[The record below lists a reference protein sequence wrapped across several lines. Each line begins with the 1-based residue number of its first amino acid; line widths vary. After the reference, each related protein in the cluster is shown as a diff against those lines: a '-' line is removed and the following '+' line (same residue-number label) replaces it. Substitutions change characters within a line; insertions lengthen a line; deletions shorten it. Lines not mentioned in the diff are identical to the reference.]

1 MAALL
6 GVTWSPV
13 AAEMVDLELLV
24 DIVEAPG
31 WSLADAL
38 APGGVRRRV
47 LLHNLDLDVSL
58 ADPAYIDAGWGERAN
73 ATVRRARTPWFSLH
87 LGFACERVRFDEHML
102 PLSEPLGRDVLLART
117 VESVRRAKGF
127 LDLPLLLENLD
138 YCPEGAYE
146 HVCDP
151 AFISEVLAETDCGLL
166 LDIGHLLVTA
176 SWFEVAPEAMLAQL
190 PLERVVE
197 VHLSGPRPLAS
208 RQLDGNIERLDDV
221 HEVVGEREVR
231 LLRTVLEQ
239 AQPKAVVLEYH
250 RDAEALREQ
259 LAMLGGVIG
268 RRWRGRPC

>member
-1 MAALL
+1 
-6 GVTWSPV
+6 VTWSPV
-13 AAEMVDLELLV
+13 AAELVDLELLV

-31 WSLADAL
+31 WSLEDAL

-58 ADPAYIDAGWGERAN
+58 ADPAYIDDAWGARAN
-73 ATVRRARTPWFSLH
+73 AAIRRAGTPWFSLH

-102 PLSEPLGRDVLLART
+102 PVSEPLGRDELLART
-117 VESVRRAKGF
+117 VESVRRAKGY

-151 AFISEVLAETDCGLL
+151 AFINEVLVETDSGLL

-176 SWFEVAPEAMLAQL
+176 SWFEVEPEAMLTQL

-197 VHLSGPRPLAS
+197 VHLSGPRPL
-208 RQLDGNIERLDDV
+208 DGNIERLDDV
-221 HEVVGEREVR
+221 HDVVGEREVR
-231 LLRTVLEQ
+231 LLRTVLDQ
-239 AQPKAVVLEYH
+239 VQPKAVVLEYR
-250 RDAEALREQ
+250 RDAERLREQ

-268 RRWRGRPC
+268 RRRRGRPC

>member
-13 AAEMVDLELLV
+13 AGELPDLDLLV
-24 DIVEAPG
+24 DIVETPG
-31 WSLADAL
+31 WTLDAAL
-38 APGGVRRRV
+38 TSEGVRRRV

-58 ADPAYIDAGWGERAN
+58 ANPGYIDDGWGQRAN
-73 ATVRRARTPWFSLH
+73 AAIRKAGTPWFSLH
-87 LGFACERVRFDEHML
+87 LGFACEQVRFDHHML
-102 PLSEPLGRDVLLART
+102 PVSEPLRRDAVLAQ
-117 VESVRRAKGF
+117 SVDSIRRAKTY

-151 AFISEVLAETDCGLL
+151 EFINAVLEATDCGLL
-166 LDIGHLLVTA
+166 LDIGHLMVTA
-176 SWFEVAPEAMLAQL
+176 SWFDVDPDAMLAQL

-197 VHLSGPRPLAS
+197 VHLSGPRPL
-208 RQLDGNIERLDDV
+208 DGNINRLDDV
-221 HEVVGEREVR
+221 HDVVGECEVR
-231 LLRTVLEQ
+231 LLRLILEQ
-239 AQPKAVVLEYH
+239 VQPKAVVLEYR

>member
-13 AAEMVDLELLV
+13 AAGMPDLDVLV

-31 WSLADAL
+31 WSLEDAL

-58 ADPAYIDAGWGERAN
+58 ADPAYIDDEWGERAN
-73 ATVRRARTPWFSLH
+73 AAIRLAGTPWFSLH
-87 LGFACERVRFDEHML
+87 LGFASERVRFDAHML
-102 PLSEPLGRDVLLART
+102 PVSEPLGRDELLART
-117 VESVRRAKGF
+117 VESVRRAKAY
-127 LDLPLLLENLD
+127 LELPLLLENLD

-176 SWFEVAPEAMLAQL
+176 SWFEVEPEVLLARM
-190 PLERVVE
+190 PIERLVE
-197 VHLSGPRPLAS
+197 VHVSGPRPLA
-208 RQLDGNIERLDDV
+208 GNIERLDDV
-221 HEVVGEREVR
+221 HDVVGESEVR
-231 LLRTVLEQ
+231 LLRMVLEQ
-239 AQPKAVVLEYH
+239 AQPKAIVLEYR
-250 RDAEALREQ
+250 RDAAALREQ
-259 LAMLGGVIG
+259 LAMLGSVIG
-268 RRWRGRPC
+268 RRRRGRPC

>member
-1 MAALL
+1 MAGLL

-13 AAEMVDLELLV
+13 AAELADLDLLV
-24 DIVEAPG
+24 DIVETPG
-31 WSLADAL
+31 WGLEAAL
-38 APGGVRRRV
+38 APAGVRRRA

-58 ADPAYIDAGWGERAN
+58 ADPGYINDAWGERAN
-73 ATVRRARTPWFSLH
+73 AAIRMAGTPWFSLH
-87 LGFACERVRFDEHML
+87 LGFACEQVRFDNHML
-102 PLSEPLGRDVLLART
+102 PVSEPLGRDALLART
-117 VESVRRAKGF
+117 IESVRRAKGY

-146 HVCDP
+146 HICEP

-176 SWFEVAPEAMLAQL
+176 SWFEVEPETMLSQL

-197 VHLSGPRPLAS
+197 VHLSGPRPLN
-208 RQLDGNIERLDDV
+208 GNIERLDDV
-221 HEVVGEREVR
+221 HDVVGEREVR

-239 AQPKAVVLEYH
+239 VQPKAVVLEY
-250 RDAEALREQ
+250 RGDAGALREQ

>member
-13 AAEMVDLELLV
+13 VAEMPDLEVLV

-31 WSLADAL
+31 WSFEDAL
-38 APGGVRRRV
+38 ALGGMRRRV

-58 ADPAYIDAGWGERAN
+58 ADPGYVDDGWGARAN
-73 ATVRRARTPWFSLH
+73 AAIRKAGTPWFSLH
-87 LGFACERVRFDEHML
+87 LGFASERVRFDGHML
-102 PLSEPLGRDVLLART
+102 PESEPLERDALLART
-117 VESVRRAKGF
+117 VESVRRAKEY
-127 LDLPLLLENLD
+127 LELPLLLENLD

-151 AFISEVLAETDCGLL
+151 EFISEVLAETDCGLL

-176 SWFEVAPEAMLAQL
+176 SWFEAEPEAMLARM

-197 VHLSGPRPLAS
+197 VHLSGPRPLGP
-208 RQLDGNIERLDDV
+208 QQDGNTQRLDDV
-221 HEVVGEREVR
+221 HDVVGECEVR

-239 AQPKAVVLEYH
+239 ARPKAVVLEYR
-250 RDAEALREQ
+250 RDVAALREQ